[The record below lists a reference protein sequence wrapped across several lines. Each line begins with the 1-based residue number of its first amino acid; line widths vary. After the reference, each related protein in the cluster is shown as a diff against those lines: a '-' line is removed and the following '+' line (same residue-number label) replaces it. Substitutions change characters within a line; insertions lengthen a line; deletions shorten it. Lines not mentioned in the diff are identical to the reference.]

1 MEEIQSCSIGGEKVD
16 KVRGFSKLT
25 AEQQQLLIRTNARH
39 KAGVGT
45 DYKEGW
51 TPISVKPLG
60 HNLKV
65 TFKNGEWLHYASNGT
80 WY

>member
-1 MEEIQSCSIGGEKVD
+1 MEKV
-16 KVRGFSKLT
+16 KGFNKLNK
-25 AEQQQLLIRTNARH
+25 EQQDLLIRVNKRH

-51 TPISVKPLG
+51 TPVSVSPLDK
-60 HNLKV
+60 NLKV
-65 TFKNGEWLHYASNGT
+65 VFKNGDWLHYTPRET

>member
-1 MEEIQSCSIGGEKVD
+1 MTIVNTEKI
-16 KVRGFSKLT
+16 KGFNNLT
-25 AEQQQLLIRTNARH
+25 QEQQRLLIRTNAKH

-51 TPISVKPLG
+51 TPVEVSPLG
-60 HNLKV
+60 KNLKV
-65 TFKNGEWLHYASNGT
+65 TFKNGEWLHYAPNGT